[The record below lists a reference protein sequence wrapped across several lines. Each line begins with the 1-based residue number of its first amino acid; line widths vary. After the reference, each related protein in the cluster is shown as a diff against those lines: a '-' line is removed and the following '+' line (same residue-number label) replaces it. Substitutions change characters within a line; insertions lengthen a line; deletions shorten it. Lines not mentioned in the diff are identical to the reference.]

1 MVKKNIVMSIG
12 LSTVALTMG
21 ATNAYANESG
31 IVTTDVLN
39 VRSAPGTS
47 NSIIGK
53 LYRGNTVDILDSSN
67 GWYKVKLSN
76 GTTGW
81 ASNDYIKIGGSE
93 SGSGEESISGYGT
106 VTADALNVRSGAGT
120 SHSIVGKLY
129 RNNSVELIAKS
140 NGWYKVKLS
149 SGKIG
154 WASADYIS
162 LGGSGGNSGGSGEE
176 SVSGYGTV
184 TTSALNVRSGA
195 GTSYSIVGKLYKNN
209 SVELIAKSNGWYKVK
224 LSNGQ
229 VGWASAD
236 YISLGGSGGN
246 SGGSGEESV
255 SGYGTVTASS
265 LNVRS
270 GAGTSYSVIATLQ
283 RNQTVELIA
292 KSNGWYKVKL
302 SSGKIGWASS
312 DYISLGGNPGGG
324 DENEKPSTNAR
335 EAVVNLA
342 KQQLGKPYVWGA
354 EGPSSFDCSGLTYYV
369 YKNAAGVNLPRT
381 SREQSGYGTTVSRSN
396 LQPGDLIFSST
407 DGSGSVSHVGIYI
420 GNGEMIHAPK
430 PGDVVKRTNINTS
443 YWNGVYLW
451 AKRVL

>member
-1 MVKKNIVMSIG
+1 MLKKNIVMSIG

-47 NSIIGK
+47 NSVIGK

-76 GTTGW
+76 GKIGW
-81 ASNDYIKIGGSE
+81 SSSDYIKIGGSE
-93 SGSGEESISGYGT
+93 GGSGEESVSGYGT
-106 VTADALNVRSGAGT
+106 VTTSALNVRSGAGT
-120 SHSIVGKLY
+120 SYSIVGKLY
-129 RNNSVELIAKS
+129 KNNSVELVAKS

-149 SGKIG
+149 NGKIG
-154 WASADYIS
+154 WASADYIR
-162 LGGSGGNSGGSGEE
+162 LGGSGGGSGEE

-224 LSNGQ
+224 LS
-229 VGWASAD
+229 
-236 YISLGGSGGN
+236 
-246 SGGSGEESV
+246 
-255 SGYGTVTASS
+255 
-265 LNVRS
+265 
-270 GAGTSYSVIATLQ
+270 
-283 RNQTVELIA
+283 
-292 KSNGWYKVKL
+292 
-302 SSGKIGWASS
+302 SGKIGWASA

-324 DENEKPSTNAR
+324 DETEKPSINTR

-354 EGPSSFDCSGLTYYV
+354 EGPNSFDCSGLTYYV

-381 SREQSGYGTTVSRSN
+381 SKEQSGYGTTVSRSN

-430 PGDVVKRTNINTS
+430 PGDVVQRTSINNS
-443 YWNGVYLW
+443 YWNSAYLW
-451 AKRVL
+451 AKRIV